1 MWKNISKPVWHVS
14 VLFSISL
21 KAMLLIVD
29 CKYQLIKENR
39 VQAKPHIKGDAESRE
54 DGLTIKVKDRE
65 EVMTLLDEDEPEVE
79 KGHKV
84 HVL

>member
-1 MWKNISKPVWHVS
+1 
-14 VLFSISL
+14 
-21 KAMLLIVD
+21 MLLIVD

-84 HVL
+84 RIVELERAPFTRFVWCVEHIKKVN